1 MKSNIVILLA
11 KFSHFKE
18 QEMAINTKKIGFT
31 LLQILAGGFAGLLAG
46 LILLN
51 LINLIWAGLS
61 NIYMHGFIKG
71 LLILAS
77 FLILIIGALSAT
89 VESIL
94 LIGKN
99 TPRVISRK
107 KIYEGGFLGICTVVA
122 FLTVTRGDW
131 MGTLVEWGGPIR
143 LIGTIFYFVVALPAK
158 LFTFW
163 IPVFLL
169 IFLGAPV
176 GSAIAYNL
184 MPKRSENLPVDSQEG
199 KK

>member
-1 MKSNIVILLA
+1 
-11 KFSHFKE
+11 
-18 QEMAINTKKIGFT
+18 MAINTKKLGFT
-31 LLQILAGGFAGLLAG
+31 LLQILAGGCAGLLAG
-46 LILLN
+46 LILLS
-51 LINLIWAGLS
+51 LINLIWSGLS
-61 NIYMHGFIKG
+61 NIYINGFIKA
-71 LLILAS
+71 LLILIS
-77 FLILIIGALSAT
+77 FLILVIGALSAT

-94 LIGKN
+94 LLGRYI
-99 TPRVISRK
+99 PREISRK
-107 KIYEGGFLGICTVVA
+107 KIYEGGFLGICTAVA

-169 IFLGAPV
+169 IFLGAPI

-184 MPKRSENLPVDSQEG
+184 MPQKNKNLQIRNQEG
-199 KK
+199 ER